1 MFPKEIL
8 PAFIATLRAVVK
20 ANFSTEVV
28 RTLAT
33 FVTSFSQKS
42 TISAMRVLIPAK
54 PGRPASVKSINSPVK
69 RTFTVGEDIDLP
81 RRPRKASNA
90 KEGSNYE
97 VVVLEM
103 LVEVLLSPER
113 RYINKFATTITS
125 KVLYLTINLTD
136 SGPYYSC
143 PVPTQ
148 ITSFTESRSW
158 PAYSLHKAQSTSLN
172 SRPAS
177 TASLSCVVISPPGGK
192 SHQSGQH
199 Y

>member
-1 MFPKEIL
+1 MLFALRSGMFPKEIL
-8 PAFIATLRAVVK
+8 PAFTATLRAVVK

-33 FVTSFSQKS
+33 FVTSFSQKG
-42 TISAMRVLIPAK
+42 TILGMRLLIPAK
-54 PGRPASVKSINSPVK
+54 PGRHTSAKSINSPVK
-69 RTFTVGEDIDLP
+69 RTLTLGEDIDLP
-81 RRPRKASNA
+81 RRPRKVSNP
-90 KEGSNYE
+90 KEGPNYE

-125 KVLYLTINLTD
+125 KVRHLTINLTS

-148 ITSFTESRSW
+148 TTSSTESKSSL
-158 PAYSLHKAQSTSLN
+158 AYS
-172 SRPAS
+172 
-177 TASLSCVVISPPGGK
+177 
-192 SHQSGQH
+192 
-199 Y
+199 